1 MGSGRDDDVDAGSL
15 KSGAERLGGLLV
27 AGPEDSRNRS
37 RTPPPPRRLTPG
49 ACSPLRYAPVACS
62 GSPARTSSRSLST
75 HRMRHVRTF
84 QEGTVRGTQSIAGPT
99 CRGGDA
105 VHRMGVPPVAR
116 SVDTRNGGRAG
127 TLHHRRFLV
136 ARPSGDVSTLACRG
150 VVARRPPS
158 TSCTEVKVGLR
169 HHSVIG
175 TSADRAMSVL
185 KQPGRT

>member
-15 KSGAERLGGLLV
+15 KSGAERLGGSWSPV
-27 AGPEDSRNRS
+27 P
-37 RTPPPPRRLTPG
+37 RTREIVREHHHLRDG
-49 ACSPLRYAPVACS
+49 WLQVACSPLRCAPVACS